1 MIEPASGLTR
11 GVLVLLLEAYDV
23 DESRPSPELMRFQP
37 SLAPIKAAVFPLVN
51 KDGQPEVAEKLFME
65 LRQQHPVQMDVK
77 QSIGKRYARMDEAGT
92 PWCFTVDH
100 QTLQDETVTARD
112 RDTGNQERVA
122 ISQVSSFLADKLR
135 GA

>member
-1 MIEPASGLTR
+1 
-11 GVLVLLLEAYDV
+11 
-23 DESRPSPELMRFQP
+23 
-37 SLAPIKAAVFPLVN
+37 N

-65 LRQQHPVQMDVK
+65 LRQQYPVQTDVK

-100 QTLQDETVTARD
+100 QTLQDQTVTARD